1 MTLIWLGASEAPKA
15 PGDMPFCPV
24 GFNILVTGKPPYKT
38 FILPIKCLHGPITM
52 PDIGFIMTPPLSPL
66 LMGVIV
72 IRLCAGI
79 ASISTFTCDGI
90 AVIGKAMFG

>member
-38 FILPIKCLHGPITM
+38 LKLPIRCLDGPITM

-66 LMGVIV
+66 LIGVTV
-72 IRLCAGI
+72 IKLCAGI
-79 ASISTFTCDGI
+79 ASISTLNCDGI
-90 AVIGKAMFG
+90 AIIGKAMLG